1 MRSDLVFR
9 ARFLRL
15 NKYYYALWDS
25 GQEHRLGTSLIAAQ
39 AVPKIQLDC
48 KKINLLSDK
57 A

>member
-9 ARFLRL
+9 TRFLRL